1 MIIASIILVVAI
13 IVAVVP
19 SFRNTVAGWFTSN
32 TQVEDSTG
40 TTEPTTE
47 GTEPTEPTEGEDV
60 EVPTEPKDEEVKA
73 PFTFEELMTLILT
86 EDGRVRVAPKGAT
99 IADLSYVHGDF
110 AVESEEEQQLL
121 VPMNVMVNPYGA
133 ISIFEHG
140 VENKPAHA
148 GEVTGATIELC
159 ACGKWHHEANLFTNW
174 GIQDLTSDEGNLAL
188 GPNSWTRMDGQM
200 TELLLNY
207 QEREI
212 IRATACTWTVVNES
226 GVEERFYGI
235 RICGEQKD
243 PEPPVVEPEKET
255 YTVSFKF
262 VAANGNK
269 LPNGVLS
276 QLPKSV
282 NVTEGETYKVN
293 FTFKS
298 VETEEGTWTFKSWDK
313 TSVKVEGNVTVTGTW
328 IFTEKAG
335 EGDGD
340 EKQEYTVTYKFSNNN
355 LPKEVTN
362 LLPAAKT
369 VVEGTKVTS
378 PSIQNTVTVSD
389 GTWTFNGWDKKE
401 VTVSA
406 NVTVTGSW
414 TFKAKEQPP
423 VVKEYTVSYKFV
435 GTKGETVPQEVLSFL
450 PANVTVKEGTIVAP
464 KNLSGVEVEVANG
477 TWKFQGWDRNSATVT
492 SNVTFTG
499 SWKFVEKLTLAD
511 PVEDYFVNFQFV
523 SNTNGKNLP
532 ASVNSLK
539 PATIVA
545 QQGDVVNAPKL
556 STTIVEVSGG
566 KWVFCGWT
574 SNSFTVVGDAT
585 VTGSWRFDKT
595 PEPEHTVPEGDEDPN
610 PVADNQDEL
619 NNLGDRTDEVPE
631 EENNPEHSAQEEL
644 SLMPVVEEEE
654 DDDHEEDTNDGIN
667 NQHSPVDDGART
679 DVDADEEDEK
689 QSANN
694 GLSLMPVEGEV
705 DSAEG
710 GESDD
715 LTLSLDLPV
724 DDSEVA
730 DQETQDA
737 LNAMF
742 GNRE

>member
-1 MIIASIILVVAI
+1 MTKRILLVIAAILLVAAIVVA
-13 IVAVVP
+13 AVP
-19 SFRNTVAGWFTSN
+19 AFRNTVTGWFTSN

-60 EVPTEPKDEEVKA
+60 EVPEHKDEEVKA
-73 PFTFEELMTLILT
+73 PFTFGEFFALATT
-86 EDGRVRVAPKGAT
+86 DGSWNVAPEKAIIYDLT
-99 IADLSYVHGDF
+99 ADEFV
-110 AVESEEEQQLL
+110 VESEEERNEFFAALL
-121 VPMNVMVNPYGA
+121 RVNPYGA
-133 ISIFEHG
+133 MSIVQEGFE
-140 VENKPAHA
+140 VKENHA
-148 GEVTGATIELC
+148 GEAVAPVFELC
-159 ACGKWHHEANLFTNW
+159 DCKEHKDSFDSDLGQFHWHVA
-174 GIQDLTSDEGNLAL
+174 EGNLAL
-188 GPNSWTRMDGQM
+188 GAKSWTRMNG
-200 TELLLNY
+200 EV
-207 QEREI
+207 QEYLMSYENREM
-212 IRATACTWTVVNES
+212 IRNVACYWFAENENGEMEVVY
-226 GVEERFYGI
+226 GVRV
-235 RICGEQKD
+235 CGDQKD

-255 YTVSFKF
+255 YTISFKF

-313 TSVKVEGNVTVTGTW
+313 TSVKVDGNVTVTGTW
-328 IFTEKAG
+328 TFTEKAG

-401 VTVSA
+401 VTVTA

-414 TFKAKEQPP
+414 SYTAKEQPP
-423 VVKEYTVSYKFV
+423 VVKEFTVSYKFV

-450 PANVTVKEGTIVAP
+450 PASVTVKEGTIVTP

-499 SWKFVEKLTLAD
+499 SWKFVEKLTLA
-511 PVEDYFVNFQFV
+511 PVIEDYLITFKFE
-523 SNTNGKNLP
+523 SATDGKSLP
-532 ASVNSLK
+532 ASVTGLK

-556 STTIVEVSGG
+556 STTIVEVDGG

-619 NNLGDRTDEVPE
+619 NGLGDRTNEVPQ
-631 EENNPEHSAQEEL
+631 NTPEHSKRENL
-644 SLMPVVEEEE
+644 SLLPIGEEETSG
-654 DDDHEEDTNDGIN
+654 EEIN
-667 NQHSPVDDGART
+667 NQHTPINDGART